1 VLPTKSLILLIVD
14 DHAGMRQLIATI
26 VNDMAEQIH
35 ECSDGSQALAAYN
48 ECKPDW
54 VLMDIRMNNM
64 DGIAATREI
73 KSAYPDAQIVIVTD
87 YDHPDLRLSAQLA
100 GACEYVS
107 KQNLLEIRKIL
118 SREGFS
124 GGGPRKI
131 QEEI

>member
-1 VLPTKSLILLIVD
+1 VLPGKSLILLIVD

-26 VNDMAEQIH
+26 VNDMAERIH
-35 ECSDGSQALAAYN
+35 ECTDGSQALAAYN
-48 ECKPDW
+48 EYKPDW

-73 KSAYPDAQIVIVTD
+73 KDAHPDSRIVIVTD

-100 GACEYVS
+100 GAYEYVS

-118 SREGFS
+118 CRDGSSSF
-124 GGGPRKI
+124 GPPKI
-131 QEEI
+131 QEQT

>member
-1 VLPTKSLILLIVD
+1 MILLIVD

-26 VNDMAEQIH
+26 VNDMAERIH
-35 ECSDGSQALAAYN
+35 ECTDGSQALAAYD
-48 ECKPDW
+48 EYKPDW

-64 DGIAATREI
+64 DGIAATHEI
-73 KSAYPDAQIVIVTD
+73 KRAHPDARIVIVTD

-118 SREGFS
+118 SRDES
-124 GGGPRKI
+124 SRDGPPKI
-131 QEEI
+131 QEQA